1 MKQELEHPFNWL
13 AKKQHCTHFIH
24 GSVNSSPANNSELL
38 YDGSAEAREIL
49 RNASNE
55 AEGVSATMVVNHALD
70 YLKGKDIVGLA
81 SFTAEIMT
89 PLDACE
95 ICKGASGGEPGN
107 ENVIDGV
114 VMCDYCHYKVL
125 NPVLKELEVE
135 AGKEFFQQ
143 LKNKATYT
151 ELVQITPTTLC
162 TQCAVP
168 NFTFPDKACAPVKEA
183 VFDGE
188 PEDYPGWNPNSN
200 EPKTGA

>member
-1 MKQELEHPFNWL
+1 MKNAQEVVDLNLEGGDSDVIL
-13 AKKQHCTHFIH
+13 A
-24 GSVNSSPANNSELL
+24 
-38 YDGSAEAREIL
+38 DGIL
-49 RNASNE
+49 CH
-55 AEGVSATMVVNHALD
+55 TMD
-70 YLKGKDIVGLA
+70 YLKGKDVPLIGMWTREFWGDEYTV
-81 SFTAEIMT
+81 E
-89 PLDACE
+89 LDACE